1 MDQFE
6 LARQKT
12 AEREA
17 RKARYAK
24 AEAAQ
29 NVAEALSSFVAEK
42 KDEDVSVHAVQ
53 VIKEKPRKNGI
64 FTISVDM
71 PHAQFTFSLVKESI
85 LSHAPKNR
93 LTESEIRRHI
103 AQGLKPLLGGIE

>member
-12 AEREA
+12 AQREA
-17 RKARYAK
+17 RKNRYADSFTTEQPTSVG
-24 AEAAQ
+24 A
-29 NVAEALSSFVAEK
+29 VAPIF
-42 KDEDVSVHAVQ
+42 
-53 VIKEKPRKNGI
+53 KEKPKKNGI

-93 LTESEIRRHI
+93 LTESEIRKHI
-103 AQGLKPLLGGIE
+103 VQGLKPLLGGID

>member
-12 AEREA
+12 AQREA
-17 RKARYAK
+17 RKARYDVPGFVS
-24 AEAAQ
+24 AA
-29 NVAEALSSFVAEK
+29 
-42 KDEDVSVHAVQ
+42 KDEDVSVHATQ

-85 LSHAPKNR
+85 LSHAPQNR
-93 LTESEIRRHI
+93 LTQSEIRKHI
-103 AQGLKPLLGGIE
+103 IQGLKPLIGELD

>member
-24 AEAAQ
+24 AEQAQ
-29 NVAEALSSFVAEK
+29 NIASFVPAR
-42 KDEDVSVHAVQ
+42 KDEDVSVHATQ
-53 VIKEKPRKNGI
+53 VIKEKLRKNGI

-71 PHAQFTFSLVKESI
+71 PHAQFTFSLVKQSI
-85 LSHAPKNR
+85 LSHAPQSR

-103 AQGLKPLLGGIE
+103 VQGLKPLIGGLD

>member
-12 AEREA
+12 ELREA
-17 RKARYAK
+17 RKARYASTLE
-24 AEAAQ
+24 AEIKSTPMPAP
-29 NVAEALSSFVAEK
+29 
-42 KDEDVSVHAVQ
+42 VSDPFNSLR
-53 VIKEKPRKNGI
+53 VINEKPRKNGV

-93 LTESEIRRHI
+93 LTESEIRKHI
-103 AQGLKPLLGGIE
+103 IQGLKPLLGGID